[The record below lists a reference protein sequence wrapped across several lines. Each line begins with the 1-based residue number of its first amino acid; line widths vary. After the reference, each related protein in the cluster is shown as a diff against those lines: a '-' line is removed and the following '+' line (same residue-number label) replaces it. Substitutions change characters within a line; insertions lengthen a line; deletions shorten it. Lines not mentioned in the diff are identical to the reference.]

1 MFRHWLKKRAQNEVG
16 ANAWPPL
23 PTSGFL
29 LGRAASA
36 ADIDLGDAVFSQATS
51 DGLEVR
57 PCSVVLPQYA
67 LWHDENGSLRRVFV
81 VQAEKYVSDP
91 AGEPIYGLR
100 TFEGEEIVASG
111 EELQLL
117 GTAPPAT

>member
-1 MFRHWLKKRAQNEVG
+1 MFRHWLKKRTQKEVG
-16 ANAWPPL
+16 ASAWPPL

-36 ADIDLGDAVFSQATS
+36 ADIDLGDAIFSQATS
-51 DGLEVR
+51 DGREAE
-57 PCSVVLPQYA
+57 PHPVVLPQYA
-67 LWHDENGSLRRVFV
+67 LWQDEEGSMRRVFV
-81 VQAEKYVSDP
+81 VQAEKHLADP

-100 TFEGEEIVASG
+100 TFDGEEIVTLG
-111 EELQLL
+111 EELRLL